1 MEILARK
8 TGPFG
13 MIGGQ
18 TVDVELA
25 GGPIPK
31 DKLDFIYRLKTGAL
45 IEASMLIGAVL
56 GGAADQ
62 DCRIVESLASKL
74 GMAFQIQDDILD
86 VEGSEASMGKP
97 AGSDEKNQKTT
108 YVTLEGMD
116 KAKKEVERLSRE
128 AAEDLDKLGSNEFL
142 EGLIRFLVNR
152 EK

>member
-1 MEILARK
+1 
-8 TGPFG
+8 
-13 MIGGQ
+13 
-18 TVDVELA
+18 
-25 GGPIPK
+25 
-31 DKLDFIYRLKTGAL
+31 
-45 IEASMLIGAVL
+45 
-56 GGAADQ
+56 
-62 DCRIVESLASKL
+62 
-74 GMAFQIQDDILD
+74 
-86 VEGSEASMGKP
+86 MGKP